1 MDMRLE
7 DKENEANLLP
17 QGSPIS
23 RSFWESP
30 SLEELARAQNVMP
43 VTDVASL
50 LGGWPG
56 DAGDGFEEEIR
67 RIRHTGV
74 VGGNEYTV
82 DWISL
87 DDDGNPHIIGVSGPY
102 GCYAGTIKELE
113 DMGFERK

>member
-1 MDMRLE
+1 METNKDFPECPLKRYRDCRYYRQESVCAMYNK
-7 DKENEANLLP
+7 DKICKRPPANKKTKKNEANLLP
-17 QGSPIS
+17 QGTPIS

-74 VGGNEYTV
+74 VGG
-82 DWISL
+82 
-87 DDDGNPHIIGVSGPY
+87 
-102 GCYAGTIKELE
+102 
-113 DMGFERK
+113 

>member
-1 MDMRLE
+1 MIKFICLMNMDMRLE
-7 DKENEANLLP
+7 DKENEAIDLLP
-17 QGSPIS
+17 QGTPIS

-30 SLEELARAQNVMP
+30 SLEELARAQDVMP

-74 VGGNEYTV
+74 VGG
-82 DWISL
+82 
-87 DDDGNPHIIGVSGPY
+87 
-102 GCYAGTIKELE
+102 
-113 DMGFERK
+113 